1 MEKYKTISFF
11 FFFLDIN
18 LKNKR
23 GRRKKSVINFTKNIE
38 MMGILKKSLCQDGTV
53 LKWTQA
59 FCGRCRRGGIS

>member
-11 FFFLDIN
+11 FFFDIN

-38 MMGILKKSLCQDGTV
+38 MMGILKK
-53 LKWTQA
+53 A
-59 FCGRCRRGGIS
+59 FVRMAPC